1 MCFFRRLIHAGINR
15 AIFAATPISSLSKN
29 LCGGRFLFLGTISS
43 TRMKSGDSI
52 KSFKNGA
59 DNGGNQKFRTA
70 AEDQSRQFITEA
82 SYDVE
87 YPSLSAIINSEPK
100 RKRGNRVDLGTNVE
114 KNLENEHLD
123 QASFAM
129 SDPKDSDLPARFRN
143 ICVPSASK
151 SPKLTRNST
160 FPPGSD
166 IEQPFDICIRK
177 ATKQKPHKG
186 SLHKMWVPKEQQNV
200 ANSFE
205 EMGQVLRPGMVLLKN
220 FMSISEQVNI
230 VSKCRELGLGPGGFY
245 RPGYKD
251 GAKLRLFMMCL
262 GLDWDP
268 QTRAYAEIRRHD
280 KVVPPSIPSH
290 FSSVVAKALDDSHRL
305 IKKDMDITNV
315 DDMLP
320 KMSPDLCIVNF
331 YTTDGRLG
339 LHQDRDESYDSL
351 QKGLPVVSMSIG
363 DSAEFLFGNQR
374 DVDKANKLLLE
385 SGDVLIFGGGSRHIF
400 HGVTNIVPRT
410 APPELLEKTGLRPG
424 RLNLTFRKY

>member
-1 MCFFRRLIHAGINR
+1 MPTGFNR
-15 AIFAATPISSLSKN
+15 AIFAGTPISSLSKN
-29 LCGGRFLFLGTISS
+29 LCVGRCSFLGTMSNTS
-43 TRMKSGDSI
+43 KKTRDSVR
-52 KSFKNGA
+52 SFKNGA
-59 DNGGNQKFRTA
+59 DNVGDQKFRTA
-70 AEDQSRQFITEA
+70 AEDQSRQFITTEA
-82 SYDVE
+82 SYDEE
-87 YPSLSAIINSEPK
+87 YPSLSASKKSK
-100 RKRGNRVDLGTNVE
+100 RRNRVDLGTNVKKVE
-114 KNLENEHLD
+114 TEQLG

-129 SDPKDSDLPARFRN
+129 SDPKDSDLPAIFGN
-143 ICVPSASK
+143 IRELSASK
-151 SPKLTRNST
+151 SPKLTRNPT
-160 FPPGSD
+160 FPPGSG
-166 IEQPFDICIRK
+166 IEQPFDICIQE

-205 EMGQVLRPGMVLLKN
+205 EAGQVLGPGMVLLKN
-220 FMSISEQVNI
+220 YIPISEQVII
-230 VSKCRELGLGPGGFY
+230 VNKCRELGLGPGGFY

-280 KVVPPSIPSH
+280 NVVPPGIPSH

-315 DDMLP
+315 DVMLP

-331 YTTDGRLG
+331 YTTNGRLG

-351 QKGLPVVSMSIG
+351 RKGLPVVSISIG
-363 DSAEFLFGNQR
+363 DSAEFLFGSQR
-374 DVDKANKLLLE
+374 DVDKADDVLLE
-385 SGDVLIFGGGSRHIF
+385 SGDVLIFGGESRHIF
-400 HGVTNIVPRT
+400 HGVTHIVPRT
-410 APPELLEKTGLRPG
+410 APPKLVEKTGLRPG

>member
-1 MCFFRRLIHAGINR
+1 MHTGFNR
-15 AIFAATPISSLSKN
+15 AIFAATPISSLSRS
-29 LCGGRFLFLGTISS
+29 LCIGRFSFLGTMSNTS
-43 TRMKSGDSI
+43 MKSGDSI

-59 DNGGNQKFRTA
+59 DNGRDQKFRAA
-70 AEDQSRQFITEA
+70 AEDHSRQFITTEA
-82 SYDVE
+82 SYDEE
-87 YPSLSAIINSEPK
+87 YPSLSASINSEPK
-100 RKRGNRVDLGTNVE
+100 CKRRDRVDLGSSVE
-114 KNLENEHLD
+114 KKLESEQLD

-129 SDPKDSDLPARFRN
+129 SDPKDSDLPF
-143 ICVPSASK
+143 
-151 SPKLTRNST
+151 
-160 FPPGSD
+160 
-166 IEQPFDICIRK
+166 IEQSFDICFRK
-177 ATKQKPHKG
+177 ATKQKPRKG
-186 SLHKMWVPKEQQNV
+186 SLHKMWVPKEQQIV
-200 ANSFE
+200 ANPFE
-205 EMGQVLRPGMVLLKN
+205 EMGQVLGPGMVLLKN
-220 FMSISEQVNI
+220 YIPISEQVNI
-230 VSKCRELGLGPGGFY
+230 VNKCRELGLGPGGFY

-280 KVVPPSIPSH
+280 NVVPPGIPSH
-290 FSSVVAKALDDSHRL
+290 FSSVVAKALDDSHCL

-331 YTTDGRLG
+331 YTTKGRLG

-351 QKGLPVVSMSIG
+351 RKGLPVVSVSVG

-374 DVDKANKLLLE
+374 DVDKADNILLE
-385 SGDVLIFGGGSRHIF
+385 SGDVLIFGGESRHIF

-410 APPELLEKTGLRPG
+410 APLELLEKTGLRPG